1 MNTRHKRA
9 LFIDRDGVIVK
20 EDQVD
25 TFEKIIYIPH
35 VFEALRKLSVETDYS
50 LVMVSNQDGVGTPSF
65 LYDDYIKVQN
75 RILETLR
82 GEGIVFDDI
91 NVDFSLP
98 EDNCPGRKPKIGMLG
113 EYLSGEWDL
122 EHSFVIGDRLSDMV
136 LAKNLGCR
144 GFLLNDD
151 ALSLPDDL
159 KSTVVLKGNWL
170 DILSYLTDSS
180 SLKERKAFV
189 ERVTKETKVSVRV
202 NLDGVGDGFS
212 RTGIGFLDHMLDE
225 LRKHSRIDM
234 EIEADGDL
242 YVDEHHTME
251 DVAITLGEAIR
262 KALSDK
268 RGIERYGYYRVVM
281 DSVVASAAIDFS
293 SRPDLVFD
301 VKFTRDYI
309 GKVPTEMFYHFFK
322 SFSNSSL
329 SSLYIEATQGDS
341 HHMAEAI
348 FKAFARSLR
357 MAVKRIPG
365 DSSIPTTKGVL

>member
-151 ALSLPDDL
+151 ALSLPEDL

>member
-122 EHSFVIGDRLSDMV
+122 ENSFVIGDRLSDMV